1 MVVLGKDAHKRSHT
15 VVAIDQCRA
24 EIGSVT
30 VAATPEANRS
40 QRRWAV
46 EDCPALSRR
55 LKADLL
61 TRREGDAGETIQIV
75 RVRCPHIV
83 VDAVQTFALLDK
95 SG

>member
-1 MVVLGKDAHKRSHT
+1 MVVLGTDAHKRGHT
-15 VVAIDQCRA
+15 VVAIDQGGA

-30 VAATPEANRS
+30 VAATLEANRS

-46 EDCPALSRR
+46 EDCRALFRR
-55 LKADLL
+55 LEADVL
-61 TRREGDAGETIQIV
+61 RREGDAGETIQMV
-75 RVRCPHIV
+75 RVPCPHIV

>member
-15 VVAIDQCRA
+15 VVAVDEGGA

-30 VAATPEANRS
+30 VAATLEANRS

-46 EDCPALSRR
+46 EDCRALSRR
-55 LKADLL
+55 LEAVLW
-61 TRREGDAGETIQIV
+61 TRREGDAGETIQMV

-83 VDAVQTFALLDK
+83 VDSVQTFALLDK